1 MTQKQFVSADVMK
14 KAIWDTADKFLRN
27 VVEEQDYGDYIIPFA
42 VLRRLECLLADT
54 KPQVLAFLSS
64 EQAQSSNPEWRDR
77 MIRTSFKLHFYN
89 SSPLDL
95 AAISATDDRV
105 KEGLEAYVGSFSS
118 SIGDIW
124 DRFKFGDRIGTLDRA
139 GRLWGMV
146 RHFASLDMH
155 PDRMPDNAMGDIFE
169 DVMYRAFSLKGKG
182 AGAFYTPRDAISLM
196 VDILFSSDDEG
207 LRGSHPARSV
217 YDPTAG
223 TGGMLLVANRALKDL
238 NPSID
243 VGMYG
248 QEMMDV
254 AYAIGKADLLIQGG
268 RPDSIRQGNTLR
280 RDEYAD
286 QTFDYVLSNPP
297 FGTDWSDD
305 QVQVKEQSTSPGTRF
320 SHGLPPTSDGQML
333 FLSHV
338 ATKLAPAGKNGAGG
352 RGAVVSNG
360 SPLFTGG
367 PESGPDSIRAWLLTS
382 DLVDAVIAL
391 PTSMFFGTGIAT
403 YVWILDTNK
412 EERRQ
417 GKIQLID
424 GSDLWH
430 PMAKGMGEKRREMIK
445 EDRAEVLKAYQ
456 RFEDSDIS
464 KIVTPDDLGYRDV
477 PVFRARRLANQV
489 TEEAI
494 AAVMALPGA
503 SEALEP
509 ILRSLDGKPW
519 NDLPVLLKDAT
530 KAAKIKLPT
539 SLIDAIMLAVAVEDP
554 DAPIAVDRKGSPL
567 LVGGSKMIERV
578 ALSEDVS
585 AHMKRD
591 VLPFAPEAAW
601 DEKKSKVGY
610 EVPMTRLFYKPAPM
624 RSLDEIDAEVLDVM
638 RSLGEKFKA
647 VHGE

>member
-1 MTQKQFVSADVMK
+1 MTQQPFVNNDVMK

-54 KPQVLAFLSS
+54 KPQVLSFLSS
-64 EQAQSSNPEWRDR
+64 EQAKSANSEWRDR

-89 SSPLDL
+89 SSALDL
-95 AAISATDDRV
+95 ASISATDDRV

-124 DRFKFGDRIGTLDRA
+124 DRFKFGDRIETLDRA
-139 GRLWGMV
+139 GRLWGIA

-248 QEMMDV
+248 QELMDV

-268 RPDSIRQGNTLR
+268 RPDAIRQGNTLR
-280 RDEYAD
+280 RDEYVD

-305 QVQVKEQSTSPGTRF
+305 QVSVKEQSKSAGTRF
-320 SHGLPPTSDGQML
+320 SHGLPATSDGQML
-333 FLSHV
+333 FLCHV

-367 PESGPDSIRAWLLTS
+367 PETGPDSIRSWLFTS

-391 PTSMFFGTGIAT
+391 PTNMFFGTGIAT

-412 EERRQ
+412 EERRK

-424 GSDLWH
+424 GSNLWH

-445 EDRAEVLKAYQ
+445 EDRDAVLDAYQ
-456 RFEDSDIS
+456 RFEDNDIS
-464 KIVTPDDLGYRDV
+464 KVVTPADLGYRDV
-477 PVFRARRLANQV
+477 PVFRARRLATRV
-489 TEEAI
+489 TDETVSEVLSHAH
-494 AAVMALPGA
+494 A
-503 SEALEP
+503 SESLEP
-509 ILRSLDGKPW
+509 ILRSLEGKPW
-519 NDLPVLLKDAT
+519 NDLPVLIKDAAT
-530 KAAKIKLPT
+530 GAKIKVSTALMDT
-539 SLIDAIMLAVAVEDP
+539 IMRAVAVDDP
-554 DAPIAVDRKGSPL
+554 DAPFAVDRKGNS
-567 LVGGSKMIERV
+567 VMVEGSKMIQRV
-578 ALSEDVS
+578 PLSEDVTE
-585 AHMKRD
+585 HMKRE
-591 VLPFAPEAAW
+591 VLPFAPGSIW
-601 DEKKSKVGY
+601 DESKSKVGY
-610 EVPMTRLFYKPAPM
+610 EVPMTRFFYKPTAM
-624 RSLDEIDAEVLDVM
+624 RSLDDIDTEVLEVM

-647 VHGE
+647 VHG